1 MTTKTD
7 KRIDE
12 IRDRID
18 RLDARVQA
26 ASSEVQDSMKEQ
38 VEALR
43 RQEASAR
50 AAVREEANDARADGA
65 EEKLSLLESR
75 LESAEHALNA
85 ELAED
90 KKDFTDAMHAHL
102 AESKA
107 FLERLKA
114 KGATKAGRAREHAEA
129 TMRDLDAT
137 THTVEERLHE
147 LHEVS
152 GDRLREEKTSATRAR
167 AELDRKLDEAGQ
179 KLD

>member
-7 KRIDE
+7 ERVDE

-18 RLDARVQA
+18 RLDARAQA
-26 ASSEVQDSMKEQ
+26 ANSEVQGSMTEQ

-50 AAVREEANDARADGA
+50 AAVREEHDAPADTA
-65 EEKLSLLESR
+65 DEKLSLLESR
-75 LESAEHALNA
+75 LKRAEHALAA
-85 ELAED
+85 ETAED
-90 KKDFTDAMHAHL
+90 RKGFTDAMHAHL

-107 FLERLKA
+107 FLARLDAKA
-114 KGATKAGRAREHAEA
+114 ATKAGRAREQAEA
-129 TMRDLDAT
+129 TMRELDAT
-137 THTVEERLHE
+137 THTVEERLDE

-167 AELDRKLDEAGQ
+167 AELDRKLDEARQ
-179 KLD
+179 KFA